1 MEWILLLLLFILYFI
16 LMSIAFNKMEI
27 SSKNKVGWF
36 WNLILIFLT
45 ILTTLSITYV
55 IQSVQ
60 YRVICEDY
68 NISEEFVITVSN
80 ELHLDIEDVATVC
93 KYGMKNEWELKD
105 IIKFLD
111 RELSDTQIA
120 RIIEKSDEAQLQH

>member
-16 LMSIAFNKMEI
+16 LMSIAFNKMKI
-27 SSKNKVGWF
+27 SSQNKVGWF
-36 WNLILIFLT
+36 WTLILIFLT

-60 YRVICEDY
+60 YRAICEDY
-68 NISEEFVITVSN
+68 AISEEFVITVSN
-80 ELHLDIEDVATVC
+80 ELHLDIEDVTTVC

-120 RIIEKSDEAQLQH
+120 RIIEKSAEAQLQH